1 MRTLTL
7 LLALVASGLSIACLR
22 LSSQLET
29 QRAQL
34 RELTVELSEL
44 RARYVRSPFAG
55 DRSVVHELSAE
66 PTIPR
71 APQSSLTQKQA
82 DFPQEDAAT
91 ESSAN
96 GEVRPEAQ
104 WEKIDRRMQSDPKVG
119 QMLETT
125 TKMAMRASLP
135 ELGRH
140 LGLDPTEED
149 TLLGLLARQQ
159 LERQRILGKLRAE
172 QQFDKAHQASLKA
185 NEEHQKELAAHLGP
199 ERYQQYQSYQKKVPE
214 LQQIQE
220 LRNRTAQLDA
230 LTDYQSASLASALNE
245 ERQQYV
251 EELKREPWFGGIE
264 GAYPVLVQINHSEP
278 SGAVLAAERK
288 IELSDAFHSRVQ
300 DRAATILTSS
310 QMERFDQMVTEWG
323 TQERL
328 RLEWLRARSEVQ
340 ASGMGRPGGMGQPT
354 GMGQP

>member
-29 QRAQL
+29 ERQQL
-34 RELTVELSEL
+34 RELKAELGEL
-44 RARYVRSPFAG
+44 RTQYVRSPFAT
-55 DRSVVHELSAE
+55 DRSLIHEQSVAE
-66 PTIPR
+66 PAVSR
-71 APQSSLTQKQA
+71 APQSSFAHQRPHL
-82 DFPQEDAAT
+82 PQEKAAA
-91 ESSAN
+91 ESKATD
-96 GEVRPEAQ
+96 EVSPEAK
-104 WEKIDRRMQSDPKVG
+104 WEKVDRRMQSDPKVG

-172 QQFDKAHQASLKA
+172 RQFDKAHQAKLKKD
-185 NEEHQKELAAHLGP
+185 EEQQKELAAHLGP
-199 ERYQQYQSYQKKVPE
+199 ERYQQYQSYKKKVPE

-251 EELKREPWFGGIE
+251 EELQREPWFGGIE
-264 GAYPVLVQINHSEP
+264 GAYPVVVQISHSEL
-278 SGAVLAAERK
+278 SDAVSAAERK
-288 IELSDAFHSRVQ
+288 IELSEAFHSRVQ
-300 DRAATILTSS
+300 DRAATILTPS
-310 QMERFDQMVTEWG
+310 QMERFDQMVKEWG
-323 TQERL
+323 TQEQL

-340 ASGMGRPGGMGQPT
+340 ASATGQP
-354 GMGQP
+354 